1 METPRLCEFCG
12 AQVISEVNYIVPVA
26 GTVVETKVGYPE
38 GRLRVD
44 IIENQKIINLR
55 IPICEDCKGVIGLFI
70 SEFKLFHEQQKQTQN
85 ESEE

>member
-1 METPRLCEFCG
+1 MEAPRLCEICG
-12 AQVISEVNYIVPVA
+12 AQVISEVNYTVPVA
-26 GTVVETKVGYPE
+26 GTVVETKVSYPE
-38 GRLRVD
+38 GKLRVD

-55 IPICEDCKGVIGLFI
+55 MPICEDCKEVIGRFI